1 MLLDGNEQDARREE
15 ALEQENLKLHR
26 ALAHQASEEA
36 HMESVMRG
44 WGGRLGHKDAM
55 SQQLEAGAD
64 NVSRR
69 QHEAQNTNLKA
80 SLARDRRPSR
90 HTRASGRESLGLAG
104 GSSAGVDLNSMDYA
118 DAVQANEASQQ
129 KRMESLES
137 KTRSA

>member
-55 SQQLEAGAD
+55 SQQLEAGAG
-64 NVSRR
+64 NGSRR
-69 QHEAQNTNLKA
+69 QHKAPNTNLKA
-80 SLARDRRPSR
+80 SVARDRRPLR
-90 HTRASGRESLGLAG
+90 HTRAFGRESLGLAG
-104 GSSAGVDLNSMDYA
+104 SSRACVDLNSMDYA